1 MIKDITL
8 TPLKIIDVPDGNV
21 MHALRKNDLEF
32 SGFGEAYF
40 SEIQPNRVKAWKRHR
55 RMTLNLIVPNGEIRF
70 ILFDDRPN
78 SESQFQEVKLSKK
91 NYYRLTVP
99 PMIWVG
105 FQGLSMEES
114 ILLNIADIMHDPSEV
129 DNKSVEEINFNWEIE
144 KK

>member
-105 FQGLSMEES
+105 FQGLSNINSM
-114 ILLNIADIMHDPSEV
+114 LLNIANLVHDPLEV
-129 DNKSVEEINFNWEIE
+129 DKKNINEIE
-144 KK
+144 FDWST

>member
-105 FQGLSMEES
+105 FQGLSNINSM
-114 ILLNIADIMHDPSEV
+114 LLNIANLVHDPLEV
-129 DNKSVEEINFNWEIE
+129 DKKNIKEIE
-144 KK
+144 FDWST